1 MPWLFVMFTAVLLLL
16 LLLAD
21 HVKNRFRHTPSSR
34 RTLAAEGAAVA
45 VAGALAA
52 WRLLPHAPAWQLVA
66 LALVLAV
73 PGYVLT
79 AYVTVEVWRHRKQG
93 SFDRHIRRL
102 QREIDRLE
110 EEVERLTW
118 QLAEL
123 QRRRQRL
130 RDEETQAAVR
140 EQMLRDQV
148 EAWVAARDSGARSS
162 AVLEWEIA
170 YRAMSPAERAA
181 ERERVQQA
189 LRGARDGDE
198 RGEWGARLNLLALA
212 ELLAPGAEG
221 ASGLQG
227 VEQEIHLC
235 RDARE
240 NAQRR
245 LEQLEGELRGWL
257 ERRHAFLREKIPLD

>member
-1 MPWLFVMFTAVLLLL
+1 MPWLFVMFTAVLLML

-21 HVKNRFRHTPSSR
+21 HVKNRFQHTPSSR
-34 RTLAAEGAAVA
+34 RTLAAEGVLVAAA
-45 VAGALAA
+45 SGLLA
-52 WRLLPHAPAWQLVA
+52 WRLLPRAPAWQPVA
-66 LALVLAV
+66 LTVVVALPA
-73 PGYVLT
+73 YVLT

-110 EEVERLTW
+110 EEIERLTW

-130 RDEETQAAVR
+130 RDEEAQAAVR
-140 EQMLRDQV
+140 EQVLRDQV
-148 EAWVAARDSGARSS
+148 EAWVAARDSGSRSS

-170 YRAMSPAERAA
+170 YRAMSPVERAA
-181 ERERVQQA
+181 ERERIQQA
-189 LRGARDGDE
+189 LRAARDGEE
-198 RGEWGARLNLLALA
+198 RAERAAQLNLLTLA
-212 ELLAPGAEG
+212 EVLAPDGQGSA
-221 ASGLQG
+221 LHG
-227 VEQEIHLC
+227 VEQEIQFC
-235 RDARE
+235 RNARE

-257 ERRHAFLREKIPLD
+257 ERRHAFLRERIPLD